1 MSALLI
7 EDADARELDG
17 VMAVMERAFDPCF
30 GEAWTRGQC
39 AGTLLLPGAWLH
51 VARLGG
57 AVVGFAIARIVLDEA
72 ELMML
77 AVDPSARGRG
87 VGARLLDR
95 FAATAARR
103 GAARLHLEV
112 REGNPA
118 LRLYARARFASVGRR
133 EAYYRGRDGRS
144 SAALTLAR
152 AVEAPR

>member
-7 EDADARELDG
+7 EDADARELGG

-39 AGTLLLPGAWLH
+39 AGTLLLPDAWLH
-51 VARLGG
+51 VARADGTII
-57 AVVGFAIARIVLDEA
+57 GFAIARLVLDEA

-77 AVDPSARGRG
+77 GVDPPMRGRG
-87 VGARLLDR
+87 IGARLLDR
-95 FAATAARR
+95 FTAAAARR
-103 GAARLHLEV
+103 GARRLLLEV

-118 LRLYARARFASVGRR
+118 LHLYERAAFASVGRR
-133 EAYYRGRDGRS
+133 EAYYRGRDGRL

-152 AVEAPR
+152 SLA